1 MTRVERNLSH
11 SLANTPILHPMR
23 SQAAD
28 IYAPKRDFWRS
39 FRRQLVWLDWQIWML
54 AHLGLL
60 NSENTA
66 SRWLKRQL
74 AQLEHGLRCMLVIGC
89 QNRPAASPAK
99 AGVQDIYQQSGSQLS
114 LGRRNHKRF
123 SYSLKAFGY
132 PLSSRPSEAQTPGPI
147 PQTLKPED
155 KWVPASATL
164 TRLGR
169 NDVEEISTS
178 QPKFSYS
185 LKAFGH
191 TQTLSSRP
199 SEAQT
204 PGPTPQTLQTA
215 DKWVPASA
223 TLTRLGRN
231 DVEDSTPAFIQLQ
244 AHIHMLA
251 DVFTN
256 TDAHIARMARQ
267 IQRCGLRVRRR
278 LTRPANQ
285 PASQIT
291 EKLTP
296 AHQSAPAFIDTS

>member
-1 MTRVERNLSH
+1 MVAHTPTADPSEDWGPRSRRQPRERCPFSCMGSSLHWNLRVEGSSQNLSH
-11 SLANTPILHPMR
+11 PLANTPIMQPMR
-23 SQAAD
+23 SQAPD
-28 IYAPKRDFWRS
+28 IYAPKHDFWRS
-39 FRRQLVWLDWQIWML
+39 FRRRLVWLDWQIWML

-169 NDVEEISTS
+169 NDVE
-178 QPKFSYS
+178 
-185 LKAFGH
+185 
-191 TQTLSSRP
+191 
-199 SEAQT
+199 
-204 PGPTPQTLQTA
+204 
-215 DKWVPASA
+215 
-223 TLTRLGRN
+223 
-231 DVEDSTPAFIQLQ
+231 DSTPAFIQLQ

>member
-74 AQLEHGLRCMLVIGC
+74 SQLEHGLRCMLVIGC
-89 QNRPAASPAK
+89 QSPATASPAK
-99 AGVQDIYQQSGSQLS
+99 AGVQEMYQQSGSQLS
-114 LGRRNHKRF
+114 LGKRIHKRF
-123 SYSLKAFGY
+123 SYSLKAFG
-132 PLSSRPSEAQTPGPI
+132 
-147 PQTLKPED
+147 
-155 KWVPASATL
+155 
-164 TRLGR
+164 
-169 NDVEEISTS
+169 
-178 QPKFSYS
+178 
-185 LKAFGH
+185 H
-191 TQTLSSRP
+191 TLSSRP

-204 PGPTPQTLQTA
+204 PGPTPQTLKTE

-231 DVEDSTPAFIQLQ
+231 DAEDSTPAFIQLQ

-256 TDAHIARMARQ
+256 TDAHIAKMAQQ
-267 IQRCGLRVRRR
+267 IHRCGLTVRRR
-278 LTRPANQ
+278 RTTRPANR
-285 PASQIT
+285 PAPQIT
-291 EKLTP
+291 EHTIP
-296 AHQSAPAFIDTS
+296 AHQSSPAICDTS

>member
-1 MTRVERNLSH
+1 
-11 SLANTPILHPMR
+11 
-23 SQAAD
+23 
-28 IYAPKRDFWRS
+28 PKRDFWRS

-89 QNRPAASPAK
+89 QTRPAASPAK

>member
-1 MTRVERNLSH
+1 MR
-11 SLANTPILHPMR
+11 PMR
-23 SQAAD
+23 SQAPD
-28 IYAPKRDFWRS
+28 IHAPKRDFWRS

-132 PLSSRPSEAQTPGPI
+132 PLSSRPSEAQTPGP
-147 PQTLKPED
+147 
-155 KWVPASATL
+155 
-164 TRLGR
+164 
-169 NDVEEISTS
+169 
-178 QPKFSYS
+178 
-185 LKAFGH
+185 
-191 TQTLSSRP
+191 
-199 SEAQT
+199 
-204 PGPTPQTLQTA
+204 TPQALLTA

-223 TLTRLGRN
+223 TLTRLDRN
-231 DVEDSTPAFIQLQ
+231 DAEDSTPTFIQLQ
-244 AHIHMLA
+244 AHIHILA

-256 TDAHIARMARQ
+256 TDAHIAKMAQQ
-267 IQRCGLRVRRR
+267 IHRSGLTVRRR
-278 LTRPANQ
+278 RTTRPANRHA
-285 PASQIT
+285 PQIT
-291 EKLTP
+291 NKTSP
-296 AHQSAPAFIDTS
+296 AHQSAPAICDTS